1 MIHVEG
7 LSKRYGDRV
16 LLEDVSWHVKK
27 RDRIGLTGPN
37 GSGKTTLLKML
48 GGLQEADSGSIR
60 MATGTTIGYL
70 PQDGIVLHGRTLYD
84 EVVLAFQDL
93 LTLRKEQHDIEEA
106 MAEADENHSGLEKL
120 LERYADVTERFKDR
134 GGWEIEAQV
143 ASVLKGLGFSLSDQ
157 KRNTEEF
164 SGGWQMRIALAKL
177 LLARPNVLLMDEPT
191 NHLDLPARNWLEE
204 YLGDYPGAVVLVSHD
219 RFFLDATIKRITE
232 VGLKTLT
239 DYHGNYSKYVVEH
252 KARMERLRSAW
263 RRQTDEIE
271 KVQVFINRFRYTAT
285 KAKQVQSR
293 IKQLDKVERI
303 EIPPERKK
311 IRFRFPDAPRPGRV
325 VLEAKGV
332 RRAFGENVVL
342 GHVDLLI
349 ERGDRIALVGPNGS
363 GKSTLMRILA
373 GVDQPDEGVRVE
385 GHRVVLDY
393 FAQDQASEL
402 NATRTVYDEM
412 TSAST
417 TTMVPMIRGVLG
429 SFLFEGDD
437 VYKKVAVLSGGERN
451 RLALAKMLLHPS
463 NVLLL
468 DEPTNHLDI
477 DSKEVL
483 LEALAE
489 YKGTLVF
496 VSHDRYFVD
505 RLAGK
510 VIEVGDGEAPLY
522 PGGYEDFL
530 YGKKK
535 QESGE
540 AGPLPTSITAVPTRP
555 AREKEKN
562 APKVPQRVSATA
574 PAPGPAEPSKAAKR
588 RAKANGKP
596 KETPPVNPMAPRL
609 NKAGAPNRQVL
620 ERDLKRMK
628 TRLTELEKRVAES
641 EKAVK
646 SLEAEMAAPGFYDDR
661 ERSSAAVES
670 HQQLMWE
677 AGDLMAQWEAL
688 QAEVDEKTQRLSA
701 LAPALARAGSHRRP
715 PHFE

>member
-7 LSKRYGDRV
+7 LSKRYGERV
-16 LLEDVSWHVKK
+16 LLEAVSWHVRK

-37 GSGKTTLLKML
+37 GAGKTTLLKML
-48 GGLQEADSGSIR
+48 GGLEEPDSGSIR
-60 MATGTTIGYL
+60 MASGTTIGYL
-70 PQDGIVLHGRTLYD
+70 PQDGIVHHGRTVYA
-84 EVVLAFQDL
+84 EVVLAFEDL
-93 LTLRKEQHDIEEA
+93 LALRDEQHRIEETL
-106 MAEADENHSGLEKL
+106 AEANEQDSGLEKL
-120 LERYADVTERFKDR
+120 LERYSEVTERFKAR
-134 GGWEIEAQV
+134 GGWEIDARV
-143 ASVLKGLGFSLSDQ
+143 AAVLKGLGFTLADQ
-157 KRNTEEF
+157 RRNTEEF

-177 LLARPNVLLMDEPT
+177 LLARPNLLLMDEPT

-204 YLGDYPGAVVLVSHD
+204 YLGDYPGAVLLVSHD
-219 RFFLDATIKRITE
+219 RFFLDTTIKRITE

-252 KARMERLRSAW
+252 QARMERLRSAW

-271 KVQVFINRFRYTAT
+271 KVEVFINRFRYTAT

-293 IKQLDKVERI
+293 IKALDKVERI

-332 RRAFGENVVL
+332 RRAFGDNVVL
-342 GHVDLLI
+342 EHVDLLI

-363 GKSTLMRILA
+363 GKTTLMRILA
-373 GVDQPDEGVRVE
+373 GVDRPEEGVRVE

-402 NATRTVYDEM
+402 NPTRTVYEEM
-412 TSAST
+412 TSSSSA
-417 TTMVPMIRGVLG
+417 TMVPTIRGILG

-451 RLALAKMLLHPS
+451 RLALAKMLLRPS

-483 LEALAE
+483 LDALAE
-489 YKGTLVF
+489 YAGTLIF

-510 VIEVGDGEAPLY
+510 VIEVGNGEAQLY

-530 YGKKK
+530 YWKK
-535 QESGE
+535 QRESGE
-540 AGPLPTSITAVPTRP
+540 TGSPTPVPPPRRDERKDADAKATPPAVVV
-555 AREKEKN
+555 A
-562 APKVPQRVSATA
+562 APSPSAKT
-574 PAPGPAEPSKAAKR
+574 SKAAKR
-588 RAKANGKP
+588 RARSNGRPKKSAPANP
-596 KETPPVNPMAPRL
+596 LAPRL
-609 NKAGAPNRQVL
+609 RTAGAAPDRQLL
-620 ERDLKRMK
+620 ERELRRMK
-628 TRLTELEKRVAES
+628 TRLAQLEKRVSET

-646 SLEAEMAAPGFYDDR
+646 GMEAEMAAPGFYEDR
-661 ERSSAAVES
+661 SQASEAAEG
-670 HQQLMWE
+670 HRKLMWE
-677 AGDLMAQWEAL
+677 TGDLMGQWEAL
-688 QAEVDEKTQRLSA
+688 QAEVDERTEQLA
-701 LAPALARAGSHRRP
+701 VLAPSAPRRAR
-715 PHFE
+715 